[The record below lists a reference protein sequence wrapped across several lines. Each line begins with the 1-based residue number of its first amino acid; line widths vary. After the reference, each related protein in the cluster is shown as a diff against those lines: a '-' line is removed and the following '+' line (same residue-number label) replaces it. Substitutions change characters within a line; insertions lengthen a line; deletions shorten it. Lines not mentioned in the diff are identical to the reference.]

1 MSGVNVLVIWIPIIW
16 VWYSRH
22 REKRWNR
29 TYKKSRWI
37 RKKLRCSINDFQSE
51 CTFHTVSIYNRRG
64 SKICMHWQKS
74 GVLSLPCKRPF
85 VLMDFPCGF
94 HDSALVSP
102 FFRLH
107 AICWASVVKP
117 YNLGPKNCE
126 FPQINYLH
134 IRLWSNIKLAKIRN
148 KILV

>member
-74 GVLSLPCKRPF
+74 GVLSFPCKRPF

-107 AICWASVVKP
+107 AICWALPSLNPTTSVQKIVSS
-117 YNLGPKNCE
+117 L
-126 FPQINYLH
+126 
-134 IRLWSNIKLAKIRN
+134 KLIICIFACSP
-148 KILV
+148 ILSWQKYGTKY